1 MRNFVKLTAFAGA
14 LLLAATT
21 IPAAEA
27 KIENGSNVSDMTV
40 VDSNGVSHNLSDYA
54 GKTVVLEWTN
64 HGCPYVVKHYSPD
77 HEGGNMQ
84 NLQKA
89 AAEDDIV
96 WLSIISS
103 APGKQGY
110 VSGEQANTLTETR
123 MAAPG
128 AVVLDA
134 GGDMGRTFSAKTTPH
149 MFIIDPEQT
158 LVYQGAIDS
167 IKSTNPADISEAT
180 NYVTAALAALKNGE
194 AIAQAETKPYGC
206 SVKY

>member
-1 MRNFVKLTAFAGA
+1 MRVTSIAKFAAITAASLALAGTA
-14 LLLAATT
+14 Q
-21 IPAAEA
+21 A
-27 KIENGSNVSDMTV
+27 KIENGTNVSDMTV

-54 GKTVVLEWTN
+54 GKRIVLEWTN
-64 HGCPYVVKHYSPD
+64 HGCPYVVKHYSAE

-84 NLQKA
+84 NLQKEA
-89 AAEDDIV
+89 AADDVV

-110 VSGEQANTLTETR
+110 VSGKKANELTTNR
-123 MAAPG
+123 GADPQ

-134 GGDMGRTFSAKTTPH
+134 AGVVGKTFSAKTTPH
-149 MFIIDPEQT
+149 MFVIDESQT

-167 IKSTNPADISEAT
+167 IKSANPADIALAT
-180 NYVTAALAALKNGE
+180 NYVSEALTALKEGRP
-194 AIAQAETKPYGC
+194 IAESETKPYGC